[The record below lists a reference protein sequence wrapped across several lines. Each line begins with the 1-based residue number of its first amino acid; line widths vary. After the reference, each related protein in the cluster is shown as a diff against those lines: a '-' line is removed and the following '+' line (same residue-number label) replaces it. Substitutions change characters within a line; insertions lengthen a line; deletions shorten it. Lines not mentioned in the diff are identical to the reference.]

1 MDGVVFSKAV
11 FLSLSI
17 EKMSAEKKTAQNY
30 SNNCELLSHAQL
42 QAKEQNKKPLL
53 FLFPSHHPHVRT
65 RIRKKTHVRGRCG
78 TEKRVTTV
86 GKKKKRSGRGG
97 QNVEPNPSI
106 VLVCGSRDGLRRKLS
121 ISRGRAPHRVAWA
134 KKKNPICNE
143 ISPAN
148 RLRRG
153 GAPSR
158 PLVSHLLQRPT
169 TRLLSLC
176 LAEPGARV

>member
-86 GKKKKRSGRGG
+86 GKKKKGAAVAAKTWSPTR
-97 QNVEPNPSI
+97 PSCSC
-106 VLVCGSRDGLRRKLS
+106 VD
-121 ISRGRAPHRVAWA
+121 RATDYGENCR
-134 KKKNPICNE
+134 
-143 ISPAN
+143 
-148 RLRRG
+148 
-153 GAPSR
+153 
-158 PLVSHLLQRPT
+158 
-169 TRLLSLC
+169 
-176 LAEPGARV
+176 